1 MPKQIATYTPEYA
14 MTRLMDAISLVE
26 TEKEGWNTLRSCA
39 KDLYQSVTGS
49 QMSDHSLARLLRAE
63 KPNNSP
69 DAINVHAL
77 MFPAPEMTIEEWIN
91 QPAPEGVVSIS
102 DMYQEAESI
111 LRRGKEKK
119 TVMINTTKD
128 HLAIPTCDL
137 GSTHCKNTECKDCKM
152 WESRKTTNV
161 SLYDDTDSYPHP
173 FYTDEKGVRY
183 LIPSMPGRLDHSNTN
198 PSHRDADGYSDFW
211 LFDQHFHVYV
221 HPTWDIY
228 IECYKAIPISL
239 FGNDKFYVS
248 KKDFYY
254 SVQRD
259 NDLPSVYKLQFPMEW
274 IAAARFR
281 VIRAEDTNHR
291 YQYKFL
297 GKHPDSNKRV
307 NSLK

>member
-26 TEKEGWNTLRSCA
+26 TEKEGWNTLRLCA
-39 KDLYQSVTGS
+39 KDLYQSITGS
-49 QMSDHSLARLLRAE
+49 QMSDRSLARLLKAE
-63 KPNNSP
+63 KTNNIP

-77 MFPAPEMTIEEWIN
+77 MFPAPDMSIEEWIN
-91 QPAPEGVVSIS
+91 QPAPEGVLSIS
-102 DMYQEAESI
+102 AMYEEAESI
-111 LRRGKEKK
+111 LRRDKE
-119 TVMINTTKD
+119 TTKQKV
-128 HLAIPTCDL
+128 PQ
-137 GSTHCKNTECKDCKM
+137 KD
-152 WESRKTTNV
+152 SI
-161 SLYDDTDSYPHP
+161 YDDTDSYPHP
-173 FYTDEKGVRY
+173 FYTDRDGTHRPMVS
-183 LIPSMPGRLDHSNTN
+183 LPDRLDHSNTN

-228 IECYKAIPISL
+228 IECYKAIPTSL
-239 FGNDKFYVS
+239 FSDDKFYVS

-291 YQYKFL
+291 YKYKFL

>member
-1 MPKQIATYTPEYA
+1 MPKQTSTYTPEYA

-39 KDLYQSVTGS
+39 KDLYQSVIGS
-49 QMSDHSLARLLRAE
+49 QVNQRSLSSLLKAE
-63 KPNNSP
+63 KANTVS
-69 DAINVHAL
+69 DATHYDNVHAL
-77 MFPAPEMTIEEWIN
+77 RFPALDMSIEEWIN

-111 LRRGKEKK
+111 LRRGKK
-119 TVMINTTKD
+119 TFLK
-128 HLAIPTCDL
+128 
-137 GSTHCKNTECKDCKM
+137 TE
-152 WESRKTTNV
+152 SIYN
-161 SLYDDTDSYPHP
+161 DTASYPWP
-173 FYTDEKGVRY
+173 FYTNEHDDNHY
-183 LIPSMPGRLDHSNTN
+183 AIPSIPGRLQHSNTN

-228 IECYKAIPISL
+228 IECYKAIPTSL
-239 FGNDKFYVS
+239 FSDDKFYVS

-254 SVQRD
+254 SVQRE
-259 NDLPSVYKLQFPMEW
+259 NNLPSVYKLQFPMEW

-297 GKHPDSNKRV
+297 GKHADSK
-307 NSLK
+307 